1 MNSKPEETPKIK
13 NRNIFFSVMSFSALI
28 LVPLFILYSILY
40 TVLTSSL
47 PYVSL
52 LKNAR
57 LVETFIHAKNWQ
69 MEEQIKEEI
78 EQKVHL
84 EEYKAEFK
92 RIKSDYDSKQSHV
105 DAVQKVTEYDKL
117 KKQRKE
123 LARLSWNKAPGIFS
137 NETEFKKYKEDE
149 LRQLDVKI
157 DAIEKYRDQNEDEI
171 EKARDEFSDAEDAFD
186 DAVDIMKDK
195 EEEAQDIIRSHKN
208 SFMGKIYSDIEVISP
223 PLTEE
228 LNQRFISVSVKKEIE
243 KYIYFMTHYEKQVEN
258 GNVYR
263 DGLNLSGQGLQN
275 TLKVQIPGFEIS
287 LWVED
292 EKNGILQKRHLLSEI
307 FVDRIEKLDNLK
319 NKKLL
324 ANLFRFSDS
333 GLAERFSRSY
343 LKKARLTIDNG
354 IISMEKIELSGTS
367 AEKLET
373 FMKVLTW
380 GKYAAAGLPVLALC
394 MILFIIFSSAER
406 ERKMR
411 NLKRILIYPGILMI
425 GTGVI
430 MAVLALNINNI
441 FPDLFSSPLVQIYM
455 KRIFLLAT
463 LHIWGPVVA
472 VFVVLA
478 ITGSFLKTETNEIE
492 NTSSAVD

>member
-1 MNSKPEETPKIK
+1 MNSKPEETPQIK
-13 NRNIFFSVMSFSALI
+13 NRNLFFSVISLFALI
-28 LVPLFILYSILY
+28 LVPLFILFTIMYA
-40 TVLTSSL
+40 VLTSSL

-84 EEYKAEFK
+84 EEYKVEFK
-92 RIKSDYDSKQSHV
+92 RIKADYDSKQAHV
-105 DAVQKVTEYDKL
+105 NAIQKVTEYDTL

-123 LARLSWNKAPGIFS
+123 LARLSWKKAPGIFN
-137 NETEFKKYKEDE
+137 NENEFKQYKDDE
-149 LRQLDVKI
+149 LQQLDIKI

-171 EKARDEFSDAEDAFD
+171 ERARDEFSDAEDAFD
-186 DAVDIMKDK
+186 DAMDTMEDK
-195 EEEAQDIIRSHKN
+195 EEEAQDIIKSHKN
-208 SFMGKIYSDIEVISP
+208 SFMGKIYSDIEIISP

-228 LNQRFISVSVKKEIE
+228 LNQRFISVPVKREIE
-243 KYIYFMTHYEKQVEN
+243 KFLYFMTHYEKQVEN

-263 DGLNLSGQGLQN
+263 DGLNLSGQGLQD
-275 TLKVQIPGFEIS
+275 TLKVRIPGFEIS

-292 EKNGILQKRHLLSEI
+292 EKNGIPQKRHLLSEV
-307 FVDRIEKLDNLK
+307 FVDKIDELENLK
-319 NKKLL
+319 NRTLL

-354 IISMEKIELSGTS
+354 IIAMEKIELSGTS
-367 AEKLET
+367 AEKMEVL
-373 FMKVLTW
+373 MKVLTW
-380 GKYAAAGLPVLALC
+380 GKYAAVGLPVLALC

-406 ERKMR
+406 ERKIR
-411 NLKRILIYPGILMI
+411 SLKRIFIYPGVLMI
-425 GTGVI
+425 GLGVI
-430 MAVLALNINNI
+430 MAGMAFNINNI
-441 FPDLFSSPLVQIYM
+441 LPDLFASPFVQIYM

-463 LHIWGPVVA
+463 LHVWGPVVA

-478 ITGSFLKTETNEIE
+478 ITGSFLKTGISENE
-492 NTSSAVD
+492 NKSSAVD